1 MSPNDMLYYN
11 VRVNEMGPDP
21 RRVKNC
27 SRILKKHDTDNVI
40 TNMTLLIYLKK
51 RKKREEGGREGEEGQ
66 GRERREEREGG
77 RKDRGRRRRGRE
89 RGKREGES
97 QN

>member
-1 MSPNDMLYYN
+1 MYMLLKSTYSIKRLSMSPNDMLYYN

-40 TNMTLLIYLKK
+40 TNMTLLVYLKK
-51 RKKREEGGREGEEGQ
+51 GKKREEGM
-66 GRERREEREGG
+66 
-77 RKDRGRRRRGRE
+77 RRGRE
-89 RGKREGES
+89 RGKRERGKVRIWK
-97 QN
+97 

>member
-1 MSPNDMLYYN
+1 MSSNDMLYYN

-40 TNMTLLIYLKK
+40 TNMTLLVYLKK
-51 RKKREEGGREGEEGQ
+51 GKKREEGM
-66 GRERREEREGG
+66 
-77 RKDRGRRRRGRE
+77 RRGRE
-89 RGKREGES
+89 RGKRERES
-97 QN
+97 QNLEIMPDRLTAKAFMN

>member
-1 MSPNDMLYYN
+1 MSSNDMLYYN

-40 TNMTLLIYLKK
+40 TNMTLLVYLKK
-51 RKKREEGGREGEEGQ
+51 GKKREEGM
-66 GRERREEREGG
+66 
-77 RKDRGRRRRGRE
+77 RRGRE
-89 RGKREGES
+89 RGKRERGKVRIWK
-97 QN
+97 

>member
-40 TNMTLLIYLKK
+40 TNMTLLVYLKK
-51 RKKREEGGREGEEGQ
+51 GKKREEGM
-66 GRERREEREGG
+66 
-77 RKDRGRRRRGRE
+77 RRGRE
-89 RGKREGES
+89 RGKRERES
-97 QN
+97 QNLEIMPDRLTAKAFMN